1 MAQPLPPAQQSLG
14 IFQNYIAR
22 QSESLVLKER
32 VLSLS
37 GDSFSIKTLD
47 GRDILQ
53 VKGEALSLSKRK
65 IVMDMQG
72 NPMFT
77 IRKHHFSFPSTY
89 YAEDPQGNKFFEVE
103 GKFSCE
109 YPVPPPPPPPLFC
122 LVQALFSP
130 NEFYSFEGR
139 TGTEADVGLCVNI
152 VGSSKAIGRFV
163 NSFTNQQEELM
174 MKGNFFDTCAD
185 ITNSKTAQPVA
196 RIDRKLLNA
205 RELFAGQQTYAVTV
219 AEGVDMALIV
229 AMCIC
234 LDERRNDH

>member
-1 MAQPLPPAQQSLG
+1 MAQPLPPAQQPLG

-53 VKGEALSLSKRK
+53 VKGEAFSLSKRK

-89 YAEDPQGNKFFEVE
+89 YAEDPQGGKFFEVE

-109 YPVPPPPPPPLFC
+109 YPVSLPTPLPF
-122 LVQALFSP
+122 LFSP
-130 NEFYSFEGR
+130 NKFYSVEGR
-139 TGTEADVGLCVNI
+139 TGTGADVSVCVNI

-185 ITNSKTAQPVA
+185 ITNSKTGQPVA

-219 AEGVDMALIV
+219 AEGMDLALIV

-234 LDERRNDH
+234 LDERRNDK